1 LVVATRG
8 LRPGTTFQDESSTD
22 EDKMPAVRIN
32 LYAGFRRKVGGQSS
46 VDVSI
51 EAGHTIEQLLGQ
63 LGVPLEETRIIFCNN
78 RLADRTQ
85 ELVGGETIGVF
96 PAVGGG

>member
-1 LVVATRG
+1 
-8 LRPGTTFQDESSTD
+8 
-22 EDKMPAVRIN
+22 MPAVHVN
-32 LYAGFRRKVGGQSS
+32 LYAGFRRKVGGQPS

-51 EAGHTIEQLLGQ
+51 EAGQTIEQLLEQ

-78 RLADRTQ
+78 RLVDRTQ
-85 ELVGGETIGVF
+85 ALTGGETIGVF

>member
-1 LVVATRG
+1 
-8 LRPGTTFQDESSTD
+8 
-22 EDKMPAVRIN
+22 
-32 LYAGFRRKVGGQSS
+32 
-46 VDVSI
+46 VSI

>member
-1 LVVATRG
+1 
-8 LRPGTTFQDESSTD
+8 
-22 EDKMPAVRIN
+22 MPQVRVN
-32 LYAGFRRKVGGQSS
+32 LYAGFRHKVGGQPS

-51 EAGHTIEQLLGQ
+51 EAGQTIEQLLAQ

-78 RLADRTQ
+78 RLADRTR
-85 ELVGGETIGVF
+85 ELAGGETIGVF

>member
-1 LVVATRG
+1 
-8 LRPGTTFQDESSTD
+8 
-22 EDKMPAVRIN
+22 MPAVHVN

-51 EAGHTIEQLLGQ
+51 EAGQTIEQLLEQ

-78 RLADRTQ
+78 RLTDRTQ
-85 ELVGGETIGVF
+85 PLGGGETIGVF
-96 PAVGGG
+96 PAIGGG